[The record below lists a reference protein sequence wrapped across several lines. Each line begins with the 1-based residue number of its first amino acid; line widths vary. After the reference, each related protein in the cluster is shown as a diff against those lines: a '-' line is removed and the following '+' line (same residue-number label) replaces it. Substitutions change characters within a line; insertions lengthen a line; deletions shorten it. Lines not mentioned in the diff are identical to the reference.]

1 MGNMAKTLMLNKA
14 LKTPFVDDVSSNWSE
29 YPRPSF
35 KRNSY
40 LCLNGE
46 WELSVVG
53 EHGKGKREELGKIN
67 VPFVPE
73 SILSGI
79 FRDKCNCEVY
89 IYTKTVEFAPDFIK
103 DRVILHFGAVDQ
115 ICTVFVN
122 KKEVCHHVGGYLPF
136 SADITDYI
144 QNGKNVIEVEVIDT
158 LDHDLAYGKQ
168 RKDRGGMWY
177 TPISGIW
184 QTVWCESVP
193 SEYIKGVRI
202 TPSISSV
209 HVDVDAGVG
218 EKVLTLFDKEY
229 KFDGNSIDIEVENPI
244 NWTPDNPYLYNFSLA
259 YGEDK
264 IESYFALRTVS
275 IEERNGKSFICLN
288 GKPILCHGLLD
299 QGYYSDGIYLPATPK
314 GFEFDILEMKKLGFN
329 MLRKHIKIEPQLF
342 YYYCDKYGMLVF
354 QDMVNSGDYSFLI
367 DTALP
372 TVGFKRG
379 ITHKA
384 TKRRS
389 EAFEKDSRATID
401 LLYNHPSV
409 IYYTIFNE
417 GWGQYEADRNY
428 LELKAYDPSRV
439 YDATSGW
446 FWEKHSDVHSEHIYM
461 RKLKLKAREGRPLI
475 LSEFGGYSC
484 KLQGHSF
491 NPNNTYGYSK
501 NNGLEDFERK
511 FISLYDDQVIPY
523 IKKEGLCGLVYTQVS
538 DVEDETNGLL
548 TYDRQ
553 VLKVNPQNVKAMSD
567 RLYKAF
573 EETLK

>member
-1 MGNMAKTLMLNKA
+1 MAKKNMILNKY
-14 LKTPFVDDVSSNWSE
+14 LKTPFESDTSSSWDV
-29 YPRPSF
+29 YPRPNF
-35 KRNSY
+35 KRESY

-46 WELSVVG
+46 WNLSVSN
-53 EHGKGKREELGKIN
+53 KDGKRTELGKIK
-67 VPFVPE
+67 VPFAPE
-73 SILSGI
+73 SRLSGI
-79 FRDKCNCEVY
+79 FRDKCDCEKY
-89 IYTKTVEFAPDFIK
+89 FYEKEVEFAPDFNRG
-103 DRVILHFGAVDQ
+103 RVILHFGAVDQ
-115 ICTVFVN
+115 ICRVFVN
-122 KKEVCHHVGGYLPF
+122 REYVCDHVGGYLPF
-136 SADITDYI
+136 SADITAHLRE
-144 QNGKNVIEVEVIDT
+144 GKNTISVEVIDK
-158 LDHDLAYGKQ
+158 LDKELAYGKQ

-193 SEYIKGVRI
+193 VDYIKGIKI
-202 TPSISSV
+202 TPTLYSAIV
-209 HVDVDAGVG
+209 EVDAPAG
-218 EKVLTLFDKEY
+218 EKVLTFNGVEY
-229 KFDGNSIDIEVENPI
+229 RFDGNSIEVLVDDAI
-244 NWTPDNPYLYNFSLA
+244 NWTPDNPHLYDFTLQ

-299 QGYYSDGIYLPATPK
+299 QGYYADGIYLPATPA

-354 QDMVNSGDYSFLI
+354 QDMVNSGKYSFLI

-372 TVGFKRG
+372 TIGFKKG

-384 TKRRS
+384 SQKRR
-389 EAFEKDSRATID
+389 EAFEKDSKATID

-417 GWGQYEADRNY
+417 GWGQFDADENY
-428 LELKAYDPSRV
+428 LALKEYDPTRV

-461 RKLKLKAREGRPLI
+461 RKLKLKARRGRPLV
-475 LSEFGGYSC
+475 LSEFGGFSC
-484 KLQGHSF
+484 KLRRHSF
-491 NPNNTYGYSK
+491 NLNNTYGYSK
-501 NNGLEDFERK
+501 NNGVEDFENK
-511 FISLYDDQVIPY
+511 FVSLYDNQVIPY
-523 IKKEGLCGLVYTQVS
+523 IKKEGLCALVYTQVS

-553 VLKVNPQNVKAMSD
+553 VLKVNPDTAKAMSD
-567 RLYKAF
+567 RLYQAF
-573 EETLK
+573 EETVN